1 MSNRTDDLLE
11 ALRKAG
17 QEMTEEQVREQKISF
32 IMGTLGSDSKI
43 TRAEVEAQ
51 LDRMAGKRSAA

>member
-1 MSNRTDDLLE
+1 MSNPTDNLLE

-43 TRAEVEAQ
+43 TREEVEAQ
-51 LDRMAGKRSAA
+51 LDRMAGRRSTA